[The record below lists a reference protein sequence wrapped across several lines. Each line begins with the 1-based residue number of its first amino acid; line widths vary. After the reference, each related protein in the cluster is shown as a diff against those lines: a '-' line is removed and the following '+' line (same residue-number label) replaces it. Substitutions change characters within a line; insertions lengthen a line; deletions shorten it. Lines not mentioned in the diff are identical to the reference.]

1 MFTEDLHRDAA
12 LAARSLRRRPAF
24 AAAVAATV
32 ALAVGVPTSL
42 FTLVNELVLR
52 PLPGVKGGGLVN
64 IHVTSGGAVQGFSG
78 HSHPGYR
85 DYLERNGTFSNLAA
99 FNGRGF
105 ALNSGGITEL
115 VGGQLVS
122 GNFFV
127 TLGTRPALGRLLS
140 SEDDQRGA
148 DAALVISHKHW
159 QERLGGDPQVLGR
172 SLRVNGQPFT
182 VVGVAEAGFRGHFI
196 GFPMDLFLPLAA
208 APLVAPDLNLESRAD
223 HSLEVVGKLSP
234 GIARSAAQADLE
246 RIAAQLEREHPHTPR
261 GQSVS
266 VRAWTG
272 LDIDLGSAVLG
283 FVGVLAAVAG
293 LVLIIACVNTASL
306 LLHRGQ
312 ARRQEI
318 ALRLAL
324 GSGRGRIVRQLFVE
338 TLALF
343 AVGGTAG
350 LLLAAYG
357 TTLLHAFLPA
367 FPIPIRLELAVD
379 WRVALFASVVTL
391 VSALGFGLAPAAG
404 ATRIDVV
411 TALKPGVGGLS
422 PRRVRLRRTLVAAQ
436 LAVSLVLLVTAG
448 LFVRVLQ
455 TARSLE
461 TGFSTSNVGAATVD
475 LRILAR
481 DEVAGRAF
489 FETWLERFQRRPG
502 VRAAGLARS
511 LPLGFGRS
519 TVFVRVDGL
528 ESPQPEGYAAGWN
541 AITPGYFQ
549 ALGIS
554 LLSGRDFSTEDRSNA
569 ELVAILS
576 RATAERLFPGEDPL
590 GRHLR
595 RGDDSLRVVGVA
607 SNVATRRPGELSDLF
622 FYVPFA
628 QSYAPR
634 MTLVVRAEGPAPL
647 ADLRRE
653 ASALDPE
660 LPVLGV
666 QELDEHV
673 EASLFP
679 QRMAASISGAFG
691 VLGLILAAVGLYGVV
706 AFLAAQR
713 RRELALRVALG
724 ASGADVRRLV
734 LRNGLSLVGLGLALG
749 LPGAFLLAR
758 LASAFLPG
766 VGSFDPVAFFGGAIA
781 LSVIA
786 VLAADLPARRAAS
799 ADPMDALRAQ

>member
-1 MFTEDLHRDAA
+1 MSTEDLYRDLV
-12 LAARSLRRRPAF
+12 LAGRSLRRRPAF

-52 PLPGVKGGGLVN
+52 PLPGVRGGSLVN
-64 IHVTSGGAVQGFSG
+64 VEVTSGRALQGFSG
-78 HSHPGYR
+78 HSHPGYL
-85 DYLERNGTFSNLAA
+85 DYLERNRTFSSLAA

-105 ALNSGGITEL
+105 ALNSGGVTEL

-122 GNFFV
+122 GNFFA
-127 TLGTRPALGRLLS
+127 TLGTRSALGRLLS
-140 SEDDQRGA
+140 TEDDQRGA

-159 QERLGGDPQVLGR
+159 QERLGGDPQILGR
-172 SLRVNGQPFT
+172 SLRVNGRPFT
-182 VVGVAEAGFRGHFI
+182 VVGVAEPGFRGHFI

-208 APLVAPDLNLESRAD
+208 APLVAPDLDLESRAD
-223 HSLEVVGKLSP
+223 HSLELVGRLSP
-234 GIARSAAQADLE
+234 RTTTSEAQADLE
-246 RIAAQLEREHPHTPR
+246 RIAAQLEREHPDSHR
-261 GQSVS
+261 GQGVS
-266 VRAWTG
+266 VRAWSG
-272 LDIDLGSAVLG
+272 LDVGLGDAVLG

-293 LVLIIACVNTASL
+293 LVLVIACVNIGSL

-312 ARRQEI
+312 MRRQEI

-324 GSGRGRIVRQLFVE
+324 GAGRGPIVRQLFVE
-338 TLALF
+338 TFLLF

-367 FPIPIRLELAVD
+367 FPIPIRLDLAVD

-411 TALKPGVGGLS
+411 TALKPGVGALS
-422 PRRVRLRRTLVAAQ
+422 LRVRLRRTLVAAQ

-455 TARSLE
+455 NARSLE

-475 LRILAR
+475 VRVLAR

-489 FETWLERFQRRPG
+489 FETWLERFQQRPG

-541 AITPGYFQ
+541 AITPGYLQ

-647 ADLRRE
+647 EDLRRE

-660 LPVLGV
+660 LPLLGV
-666 QELDEHV
+666 QELSQHV

-679 QRMAASISGAFG
+679 QRMAASISGGFG
-691 VLGLILAAVGLYGVV
+691 VLGLTLAAIGLYGVV

-734 LRNGLSLVGLGLALG
+734 LHDGLSLVGLGLALG

-799 ADPMDALRAQ
+799 AEPMDALRAQ